1 MKIVLSSHAFYPNLG
16 GLESVSEGLAAEWM
30 RLGHE
35 VRVVTQT
42 PGADKPEW
50 KFEVVR
56 QPCAGELMKLVRW
69 SDIFFHNNISLQTA
83 WPLLFV
89 RRPWVIAHQT
99 WIARLDGSMNW
110 QDHLKRRL
118 LRWAT
123 NVSISRAVAA
133 SLPVDSSIIANPYR
147 DDFFRQMPEVARDKT
162 LVFLGRLVSDKGAD
176 LLIEALKLLKTGGV
190 IAGLTIIGS
199 GPEEER
205 LKAMAQTLGVDRQIY
220 FAGPRSGDALA
231 RLLNEHRLLVVPSRW
246 AEPFGI
252 VALEGI
258 ACGCAVVGSEAGG
271 LADAIGACG
280 LTFPNGNAPALA
292 AALREVLTR
301 EGLFDQL
308 RSGAPEHLARHTSGG
323 VASAYLK
330 LFQRLLA

>member
-1 MKIVLSSHAFYPNLG
+1 MKILLSSHAFYPNLG
-16 GLESVSEGLAAEWM
+16 GLESVSEVLAAEWT
-30 RLGHE
+30 RRGHE

-56 QPCAGELMKLVRW
+56 QPCAGQLVGLVRW
-69 SDIFFHNNISLQTA
+69 SDVFFHNNISLQTA

-89 RRPWVIAHQT
+89 HRPWIVAHQT
-99 WIARLDGSMNW
+99 WIARLDGSLNW
-110 QDHLKRRL
+110 QDRLKRGL
-118 LRWAT
+118 LRGAT

-133 SLPVDSSIIANPYR
+133 SLPVESSVIANPYR
-147 DDFFRQMPEVARDKT
+147 DDLFHPMPEVARDKT
-162 LVFLGRLVSDKGAD
+162 LVFLGRLVSDKGTD
-176 LLIEALKLLKTGGV
+176 LLIDALKLLKADGV
-190 IAGLTIIGS
+190 IVDLTLIGA

-205 LKAMAQTLGVDRQIY
+205 LKAMAQTLDVEGQIY
-220 FAGPRSGDALA
+220 FAGPRSGEELA

-252 VALEGI
+252 VALEGL
-258 ACGCAVVGSEAGG
+258 ACGCVVVGSEAGG

-292 AALREVLTR
+292 AAIREILTR
-301 EGLFDQL
+301 DGLFEQL
-308 RSGAPEHLARHTSGG
+308 RAGVPEHLARHTAGA
-323 VASAYLK
+323 VASAYLEI
-330 LFQRLLA
+330 FHRLTA